1 MNERYGITA
10 ENLLSSLPQVLR
22 DDPSM
27 YALAAATAE
36 VLAARPTE
44 IDKLRIYSRIDEL
57 SEELL
62 DILAYDFKV
71 DWWDGDYS
79 LEEKRKTLKDSWRVH
94 RMLGT
99 KAAVE
104 TAISAIYP
112 NTTVQEWFEYGGEPY
127 HFRLCIDAS
136 DSVIDLSK
144 QRRVLKRLEY
154 YKNLRSWN
162 DRIEYHVNLQDPVSV
177 GAGAVFLGIYTR
189 YDVEVPIT
197 GAVGWPRV
205 EMTVPAVSAA
215 VGAYERVTAD
225 VTVTGALEWPRVEIA
240 APVASAAVGVYKRAT
255 AEVAING
262 AVDWPR
268 SQVIARS
275 GAAVKGVY
283 QKIVTEVSANGMEP

>member
-1 MNERYGITA
+1 MNKHGITK
-10 ENLLSSLPQVLR
+10 ENLVETLPPALR
-22 DDPSM
+22 TDPSVV
-27 YALAAATAE
+27 ALAESLAD
-36 VLAARPTE
+36 VLVARLPE
-44 IDKLRIYSRIDEL
+44 IDRLLIYPAIDTLDE
-57 SEELL
+57 SLL
-62 DILAYDFKV
+62 DILAYDYKV
-71 DWWDGDYS
+71 DWWDPEYT
-79 LEEKRKTLKDSWRVH
+79 LEEKRRTLKDSWRVH
-94 RMLGT
+94 KLLGT

-177 GAGAVFLGIYTR
+177 GAGAVFLGVYTR
-189 YDVEVPIT
+189 YDVEVPIN
-197 GAVGWPRV
+197 GAVDWPRV
-205 EMTVPAVSAA
+205 EMTVPAVSTA
-215 VGAYERVTAD
+215 VGTYERVTAD
-225 VTVTGALEWPRVEIA
+225 VAVTGALEWPHVEITS
-240 APVASAAVGVYKRAT
+240 PVASAAVGVYKRTT

-283 QKIVTEVSANGMEP
+283 QKFVMEVSANGMEP